1 MKKYTGEDLFSAIG
15 EIDESLLSVPSA
27 RRIRASTWGKAAIA
41 ASIALCFAVITVFY
55 VNVVFGGSN
64 SADGN
69 MGNDAA
75 PPTSDA
81 PSNEDFN
88 GGNEILPPF
97 DGEIGDVGEGG
108 SSGGFEPEGSP
119 DAPGFD
125 VGNDS
130 GEGGSSEPADL
141 IFSKDGTLLNY
152 DDEFGYLYSPNGYFT
167 VILAPSDTEVRVLDS
182 ESGTELSYELLST
195 GHRIYTLQGCG
206 KIVMLSD
213 SYNGGQ
219 ITVSYQLE
227 NDRYYFEINY
237 KN

>member
-1 MKKYTGEDLFSAIG
+1 MRKYTGDDLFSAIG
-15 EIDESLLSVPSA
+15 EIDERLLSVPSA
-27 RRIRASTWGKAAIA
+27 KRVRASAWGKAAIA

-55 VNVVFGGSN
+55 VNVVLGGSN

-75 PPTSDA
+75 PPADNA
-81 PSNEDFN
+81 PSLDEGWTDNNNF
-88 GGNEILPPF
+88 
-97 DGEIGDVGEGG
+97 GG
-108 SSGGFEPEGSP
+108 SSGDVSGDGDNGNFEPEGSP
-119 DAPGFD
+119 DAPNHGD
-125 VGNDS
+125 NDNS
-130 GEGGSSEPADL
+130 GEGSSEPADL

-219 ITVSYQLE
+219 ITVSYQRE
-227 NDRYYFEINY
+227 YDRYYFEINY

>member
-1 MKKYTGEDLFSAIG
+1 MKKYTGDDLFSAIG
-15 EIDESLLSVPSA
+15 EIDERLLSVPSTK
-27 RRIRASTWGKAAIA
+27 RVRASAWGKAAIA
-41 ASIALCFAVITVFY
+41 ASIALCFVVITVFY
-55 VNVVFGGSN
+55 VNVVLGGSN

-75 PPTSDA
+75 PPADNA
-81 PSNEDFN
+81 PSLDEGWTDNN
-88 GGNEILPPF
+88 NS
-97 DGEIGDVGEGG
+97 GG
-108 SSGGFEPEGSP
+108 SSGGVSGDGDNGNFEPEGSP

-152 DDEFGYLYSPNGYFT
+152 GDEFGYLYAPNGCFT

-182 ESGTELSYELLST
+182 ESGTELNYELLST

-219 ITVSYQLE
+219 ITVSYQRE
-227 NDRYYFEINY
+227 DDRYYFEINY